1 MISHSPS
8 VEGLRVV
15 VRNPLIG
22 FAEVAWR
29 WAFASVAWA
38 LAIFEMAEYLRTLP
52 VTAADLLFL
61 RSGQGPLVSRAIRH
75 ILAGSGGRFIAATFA
90 LFIGMALLWVLAS
103 SLGRMATLR
112 ALISVILGL
121 DSETKD
127 GHSTAAAILGL
138 QALRVALLA
147 VTGLGL
153 AGAALVANYFASDK
167 GQRGPGIEFLIFL
180 VLALTV
186 VALSG
191 TLNRILSIAPIFIAL
206 KNQQMSAAITS
217 AVDFVVRRLKAV
229 TAVSSAFSL
238 MHIAAF
244 VIGSS
249 IVLFPVS
256 FAGFLPGWMVL
267 SAIVL
272 LTLIYLALVDFL
284 HVARLAAYLALLDE
298 SNAQQPVISYRPPV
312 LPRWP
317 ASEDDILS
325 DIPGLASPFQPS

>member
-29 WAFASVAWA
+29 WAFAGVAWA

-52 VTAADLLFL
+52 VTAGDLLFL

-103 SLGRMATLR
+103 SFGRMATLR
-112 ALISVILGL
+112 ALISVILGS

-127 GHSTAAAILGL
+127 GHSTTAAILGL

-153 AGAALVANYFASDK
+153 AGAALVADYFFSDK
-167 GQRGPGIEFLIFL
+167 GQRWPGIEFLIFL

-206 KNQQMSAAITS
+206 KNQQMSPAITS

-249 IVLFPVS
+249 IVLFPLS
-256 FAGFLPGWMVL
+256 FAGFLPGWMAL
-267 SAIVL
+267 SATLL
-272 LTLIYLALVDFL
+272 LTLIYLALIDFL

-298 SNAQQPVISYRPPV
+298 SNAQPVISYRPPV